1 MGEFQSPTDPST
13 VWLRS
18 LIDAMDEV
26 ATSAAKPSAAD
37 REALVNRLELPA
49 MPVPLAAFIPAN
61 RRQRD

>member
-1 MGEFQSPTDPST
+1 
-13 VWLRS
+13 
-18 LIDAMDEV
+18 MDEV

-49 MPVPLAAFIPAN
+49 MPAPLAAFIPPAS